1 MLYGGL
7 MRKIIVSNYVTLDG
21 FFAGPDGEI
30 DWFVWDD
37 QMAQYSKDLLG
48 SIDAIL
54 FGRVT
59 YELMAGYWPA
69 ATAAAEDPIITDAMN
84 NSPKIVFSRTLAK
97 ADWNNTRLVKEID
110 RDQILKMKQQPGKD
124 MVIFGSGSIVSAFA
138 RLGLIDDYRLLV
150 NPVILGRGKPLFK
163 DIADR
168 INLKLL
174 ETRMFDSGAALLHYQ
189 PMQGVSIK

>member
-21 FFAGPDGEI
+21 FFAGPGGEI

-37 QMAQYSKDLLG
+37 QTAQYSKDLLG

-84 NSPKIVFSRTLAK
+84 NTPKIVFSRTLAK
-97 ADWNNTRLVKEID
+97 ADWNNTDWSKR
-110 RDQILKMKQQPGKD
+110 
-124 MVIFGSGSIVSAFA
+124 
-138 RLGLIDDYRLLV
+138 
-150 NPVILGRGKPLFK
+150 
-163 DIADR
+163 
-168 INLKLL
+168 
-174 ETRMFDSGAALLHYQ
+174 
-189 PMQGVSIK
+189 SIKIRS